1 MPTFLDMVKAA
12 ERGEGELLTRCLDLG
27 LNPRER
33 HQYTVSFYQQN
44 IPSEKH
50 RQQMDGFS
58 TESSAWTAAAAC
70 GQLECLRVLVSRCG
84 CVPDRAVVHA
94 AACGHTECLR
104 FLLESGGDAEAVD
117 SDSDDGDSDDGDS
130 DDGDSDDI
138 DSTSS
143 DVSDSSSSDDDE
155 LVNAFR
161 MACASGRADC
171 VRLLI
176 AHGADWEDEHAK
188 WLAEQRPEPQ
198 LECYR
203 GDGGHDLVLSI
214 FQEARFAWRQG
225 GNERVRIAM
234 GGQSAKPVMSWDPY
248 GPKPDRNADFLKD
261 PALQKK
267 GSTCGCLFS
276 MCMRSKVKMHH

>member
-1 MPTFLDMVKAA
+1 MPAFLDMVKAA
-12 ERGEGELLTRCLDLG
+12 ERGEVDLLTRCLDLG
-27 LNPRER
+27 LSPRER

-50 RQQMDGFS
+50 RKQMDGFS

-104 FLLESGGDAEAVD
+104 FLLESGGDAKAVD
-117 SDSDDGDSDDGDS
+117 SDGDNGDN
-130 DDGDSDDI
+130 GDI
-138 DSTSS
+138 DST
-143 DVSDSSSSDDDE
+143 SSDDDE

-176 AHGADWEDEHAK
+176 AHGADWEDDYAK

-203 GDGGHDLVLSI
+203 GDGGHDLVLWI
-214 FQEARFAWRQG
+214 FQQALFAWRQG
-225 GNERVRIAM
+225 GNERVRIAF
-234 GGQSAKPVMSWDPY
+234 GGQSAKPVTSRDPH
-248 GPKPDRNADFLKD
+248 GPS
-261 PALQKK
+261 LQKK
-267 GSTCGCLFS
+267 GSTCGCLFA
-276 MCMRSKVKMHH
+276 MCMPKKVKMHH